1 MQIRA
6 TMSNPASL
14 KDLMRQAISGRLV
27 TDASLQEAGA
37 ALELVLARSKGRIY
51 STLSGNTE
59 TYAAMLAT
67 LLQKGGDQTADPLWD
82 LIPSLFLN
90 IPRWGYVRQAD
101 GEFVYRKLAD
111 NNPVLFW
118 TGEGM
123 EVAEFDAKSAR
134 VSEFLALAD
143 KIADFLIGEPHRP
156 AVVIDIGAGIS
167 AFAFYLTD
175 CLLRADLKPCRIV
188 NVERDALAVV
198 VADLL
203 VTRLNSGGHIANVVA
218 DLRPAINGDPELW
231 ETLRSEIE
239 KAGPDAAVILVTRG
253 ALHPYFSDA
262 DYARLFPALIQHLN
276 PRAGFHLELVG
287 DRTPSFAD
295 VSAFFPNR
303 LFIDEIYLRN
313 TSDPL
318 AFLKAQARALGI
330 AIHEELQVWPQ
341 FIHDRLYSYLAWTR
355 DDR

>member
-1 MQIRA
+1 MRRA
-6 TMSNPASL
+6 L
-14 KDLMRQAISGRLV
+14 SGRHV
-27 TDASLQEAGA
+27 TESSLQEAAA
-37 ALELVLARSKGRIY
+37 ALELVLVRSKGRVY

-67 LLQKGGDQTADPLWD
+67 LLQHRGDQAADALWE

-90 IPRWGYVRQAD
+90 ISRFGYVSRPEGD
-101 GEFVYRKLAD
+101 FVYRKLED
-111 NNPVLFW
+111 HDRVLFW

-123 EVAEFDAKSAR
+123 EIAEFDAKSAR

-143 KIADFLIGEPHRP
+143 KITDFLSQEPERS
-156 AVVIDIGAGIS
+156 AVIIDIGAGIS

-175 CLLRADLKPCRIV
+175 CLPQAGLKPGRMV

-203 VTRLNSGGHIANVVA
+203 AARLDSSGYISNVVA

-231 ETLRSEIE
+231 ETLRGEIK
-239 KAGPDAAVILVTRG
+239 KAGSDAAVILVTRG

-262 DYARLFPALIQHLN
+262 DYARLFPALIQELN

-287 DRTPSFAD
+287 DRTASFAE
-295 VSAFFPNR
+295 VSAFFPDR
-303 LFIDEIYLRN
+303 LFIDEIYLGN

-318 AFLKAQARALGI
+318 ALIKAQAGAWGI
-330 AIHEELQVWPQ
+330 AIHDELQVWPQ